1 MIISADQKEIEIKD
15 KSIEI
20 DTVKKFISDKN
31 KIKKIIYI
39 KDKLINIVIS

>member
-1 MIISADQKEIEIKD
+1 
-15 KSIEI
+15 
-20 DTVKKFISDKN
+20 VKKFISDKN

>member
-15 KSIEI
+15 KSIEVG
-20 DTVKKFISDKN
+20 TVKKFISDKN